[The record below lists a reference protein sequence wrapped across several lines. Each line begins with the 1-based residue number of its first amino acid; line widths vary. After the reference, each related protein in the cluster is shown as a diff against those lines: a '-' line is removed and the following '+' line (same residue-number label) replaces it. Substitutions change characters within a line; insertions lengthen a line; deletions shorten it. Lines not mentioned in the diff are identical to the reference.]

1 MIFEKFIIF
10 FTLVTH
16 VSGDGQKHLGHCL
29 HNIILR
35 HFTSE
40 LPCVVSLQS
49 PKDTLEKTSF
59 MFQSENIHILIA
71 TEDGIPDSILRDL
84 NEAFKKSII
93 VYNHEYEND
102 AMIEDSKIKH
112 ESYILF
118 HQNGNVIQDIRGQL
132 IRLKSNSAWNARAYF
147 VVIIMQSGGLPLQNR
162 TISETQMVQV
172 FAEFW
177 KYNAID
183 VIVLLQSTK
192 LLHSRETP
200 TIEVYTWFPYSE
212 IGRCAQVIDCVL
224 LDVWITNQDGVGN
237 FLHNAS
243 LFPPKIPKYFP
254 GCPFRVS
261 TFESDP
267 FVMYPSYNEDGK
279 AVTFRGGLE
288 IEFLQMIQK
297 ATNITIVFREPP
309 SDGKWGALLDNGSWT
324 GVLREVIEGVSDVAL
339 GGLYYRCHITDVI
352 ECATPYMY
360 DALIWYI
367 PCAQPNPRWAS
378 LSRVFKLSLWLGFIV
393 GYITVSIITWAVVQI
408 CNTFATAERESSAY
422 TNMAK
427 CFLNL
432 WAVILGMSATEDI
445 PQKVVI
451 RIVFFLWVVYSLA
464 VNTVYQTFLTSYM
477 VDPGLQH
484 QISSVGELLDSGLE
498 YGIYSSFDSLMPDLR
513 NKLYERRQIFD
524 DIEDCARRLAA
535 KGDFAFLYSKINTDY
550 ITAVRYV
557 DSNGH
562 PLFCHMD
569 ENFSPQYITLSVQR
583 GSPMLKRYND
593 VIQGVVE
600 GGLLDKCWKVI
611 KFKGILLA
619 AKNLTVPV
627 GDFTPLSMEHLQS
640 AFYVLILGCF
650 ISLVPFSVE
659 VFFHKRS

>member
-1 MIFEKFIIF
+1 MIFEHFIIF
-10 FTLVTH
+10 FILMMH
-16 VSGDGQKHLGHCL
+16 VSGDGQSHLGQCL
-29 HNIILR
+29 QNIILR

-40 LPCVVSLQS
+40 LPCVVSYQS
-49 PKDTLEKTSF
+49 PKNTLKKTSF
-59 MFQSENIHILIA
+59 MLQSEDIHILTA
-71 TEDGIPDSILRDL
+71 RQDGIPDSILRDL
-84 NEAFKKSII
+84 NEAFERILI
-93 VYNHEYEND
+93 VCNHEYENNV
-102 AMIEDSKIKH
+102 MIEDSKDKH
-112 ESYILF
+112 GSYILF
-118 HQNGNVIQDIRGQL
+118 HQNGNIIQDIRGQL

-147 VVIIMQSGGLPLQNR
+147 VVIIMQPGGLPSNNR
-162 TISETQMVQV
+162 TIPETQIVQV

-177 KYNAID
+177 KYNVID

-200 TIEVYTWFPYSE
+200 IIEVYTWFPYSE
-212 IGRCAQVIDCVL
+212 TGRCAQVIDCVL
-224 LDVWITNQDGVGN
+224 LDVWITNKDGVGN

-261 TFESDP
+261 TFESEP
-267 FVMYPSYNEDGK
+267 FVMYPSYNEDDK
-279 AVTFRGGLE
+279 AITYKDGLE

-360 DALIWYI
+360 DALIWYV

-393 GYITVSIITWAVVQI
+393 GYITVSITTCAIVQI
-408 CNTFATAERESSAY
+408 CNTFATAENESSTY
-422 TNMAK
+422 TNMTK

-432 WAVILGMSATEDI
+432 WAVILGVSVTENI
-445 PQKVVI
+445 PPKAVI
-451 RIVFFLWVVYSLA
+451 RSVFLLWVVYSLA

-477 VDPGLQH
+477 VDPGLQQ

-498 YGIYSSFDSLMPDLR
+498 YGIYSSFGSLIPDLR
-513 NKLYERRQIFD
+513 NKLYERRQIYE
-524 DIEDCARRLAA
+524 DIEGCARRLAT

-550 ITAVRYV
+550 LTAVHFV

-569 ENFSPQYITLSVQR
+569 ENFSSQYVTLSVQR
-583 GSPMLKRYND
+583 GSPMLTRYND
-593 VIQGVVE
+593 VIQRVIE
-600 GGLLDKCWKVI
+600 GGLLDQYWKVI
-611 KFKGILLA
+611 KFKATLLA
-619 AKNLTVPV
+619 AKNMTVPV
-627 GDFTPLSMEHLQS
+627 GDFTPLSTEHLQS
-640 AFYVLILGCF
+640 AFYVLILGCV
-650 ISLVPFSVE
+650 ISLVSFSVE
-659 VFFHKRS
+659 VLFHKRS

>member
-1 MIFEKFIIF
+1 MILEHFITF
-10 FTLVTH
+10 FTLVMH
-16 VSGDGQKHLGHCL
+16 VSGDGQNHLGQCL

-40 LPCVVSLQS
+40 MPCVFSFQS
-49 PKDTLEKTSF
+49 PKDTLKKTSF
-59 MFQSENIHILIA
+59 MLQSEDIHILIDR
-71 TEDGIPDSILRDL
+71 EDGIPDSILRDL
-84 NEAFKKSII
+84 NEAFEKIL
-93 VYNHEYEND
+93 VFCNHEYENNV
-102 AMIEDSKIKH
+102 MIEESKDKH
-112 ESYILF
+112 GSYILF

-147 VVIIMQSGGLPLQNR
+147 VVIIMQPGGLPSQNR
-162 TISETQMVQV
+162 TIAEAQMVQV

-177 KYNAID
+177 KYNVID

-192 LLHSRETP
+192 LFHSRKTS

-212 IGRCAQVIDCVL
+212 TGRCAHVIDYVL
-224 LDVWITNQDGVGN
+224 LDVWTTNQDGVGN
-237 FLHNAS
+237 FIHNSS

-261 TFESDP
+261 TFVSEP
-267 FVMYPSYNEDGK
+267 FVMYSSYNEDDN
-279 AVTFRGGLE
+279 AVTYKGGLE

-309 SDGKWGALLDNGSWT
+309 SDGKWGVLLGNGSWT
-324 GVLREVIEGVSDVAL
+324 GVLREVIEGASDVAL
-339 GGLYYRCHITDVI
+339 GGLYYRCHITDMI
-352 ECATPYMY
+352 ECSTPYIY
-360 DALIWYI
+360 DALFWYV

-408 CNTFATAERESSAY
+408 CNTFATAENESSAY
-422 TNMAK
+422 ANMAK

-432 WAVILGMSATEDI
+432 WAVILGVSVTENI
-445 PQKVVI
+445 PQKAVI
-451 RIVFFLWVVYSLA
+451 RTVFLLWVVYSLA

-484 QISSVGELLDSGLE
+484 QISSVSELLDSRLE

-513 NKLYERRQIFD
+513 SKLYDRRQICE

-550 ITAVRYV
+550 MTAVRFV

-562 PLFCHMD
+562 PLFCHMH
-569 ENFSPQYITLSVQR
+569 ESFSQQYVTLSVQR
-583 GSPMLKRYND
+583 GSPMLRRYND
-593 VIQGVVE
+593 VIQRVVE
-600 GGLLDKCWKVI
+600 GGLLDQCWKVI
-611 KFKGILLA
+611 KFKATLLA
-619 AKNLTVPV
+619 AKNLTVTV
-627 GDFTPLSMEHLQS
+627 GDFTPLSTEHLQS
-640 AFYVLILGCF
+640 AFYVLILGCV
-650 ISLVPFSVE
+650 ISLVSFSVE
-659 VFFHKRS
+659 VFFYKRN